1 MSRRIWLGAVVA
13 LLSTLALAP
22 SAGAATPTQLLL
34 SQGDAFAILGH
45 SCGGIQEHA
54 YATGFGAD
62 GYPTG
67 EVYLKT
73 SCGGSGRGGGYKTT
87 TYTAWASV
95 TWDWFGSTRSYG
107 QLVGAPEVSSTFS
120 AQDTYGDRVY
130 NTATAAYLEA
140 VAPPTHPPA
149 APTGVSAA
157 VSLYEVGETES
168 LRMVVSW
175 TDDPQTAAVI
185 SSSTVTVTPVN
196 PGPAVLTSA
205 VAGTSAT
212 FQPVAPSTAYRIT
225 VTSTDAEGTSQPSAP
240 LEIVTPNED
249 GVGGTG
255 GGGAPPPAE
264 ACEQDT
270 GTIKLTPGL
279 TETPHVQEIT
289 VKGTLKGCDGPV
301 EPTEGTYVAHLLTT
315 EEVTCSTLVS
325 LSAEPTT
332 TSVSL
337 AVKWL
342 PLGTGRSHGS
352 LVMALTEAGGAIEGT
367 LEGGPFPQ
375 PQSIFAGSLWEAF
388 TGAAKCGVPSPKGIV
403 KPVKSGVFSTS
414 ALQIGT

>member
-140 VAPPTHPPA
+140 VAPPTH
-149 APTGVSAA
+149 
-157 VSLYEVGETES
+157 
-168 LRMVVSW
+168 
-175 TDDPQTAAVI
+175 
-185 SSSTVTVTPVN
+185 
-196 PGPAVLTSA
+196 
-205 VAGTSAT
+205 
-212 FQPVAPSTAYRIT
+212 
-225 VTSTDAEGTSQPSAP
+225 
-240 LEIVTPNED
+240 
-249 GVGGTG
+249 
-255 GGGAPPPAE
+255 
-264 ACEQDT
+264 
-270 GTIKLTPGL
+270 
-279 TETPHVQEIT
+279 
-289 VKGTLKGCDGPV
+289 
-301 EPTEGTYVAHLLTT
+301 
-315 EEVTCSTLVS
+315 
-325 LSAEPTT
+325 
-332 TSVSL
+332 
-337 AVKWL
+337 
-342 PLGTGRSHGS
+342 
-352 LVMALTEAGGAIEGT
+352 
-367 LEGGPFPQ
+367 
-375 PQSIFAGSLWEAF
+375 
-388 TGAAKCGVPSPKGIV
+388 
-403 KPVKSGVFSTS
+403 
-414 ALQIGT
+414 